1 MREVVSAPWLSLVVG
16 VSHLQVLLQVSVHCL
31 FATGCAGPPPYR
43 VWCRVAGS
51 SSGLLALAR
60 SPGSRP
66 ARPFCLLTCS
76 AAVESAFQVMWS
88 VRDNIRRGS
97 LHKHRC
103 KLHLE
108 IFSSEF
114 FFANIIYFDAN

>member
-1 MREVVSAPWLSLVVG
+1 MKVILRPGQPQYVNTETNKQKILWLL
-16 VSHLQVLLQVSVHCL
+16 
-31 FATGCAGPPPYR
+31 
-43 VWCRVAGS
+43 
-51 SSGLLALAR
+51 
-60 SPGSRP
+60 
-66 ARPFCLLTCS
+66 S
-76 AAVESAFQVMWS
+76 AAEVMLKVMAEVISAETAPIKWS
-88 VRDNIRRGS
+88 EVFFIRGNIRRGS